1 VTGRERLELRITYAP
16 RFSAPRDVLVHAPPG
31 ATVEDLAA
39 ALAEHAGQSAGPD
52 LYSDRAGAL
61 ARDLEIAGGLVRDGD
76 VLRTGAPRSGAVPQ
90 AASSLE
96 AHIVGGP
103 GAGRR
108 IPLALGVATIG
119 RSADATVSIDDPS
132 LSRRH
137 ARLIVSA
144 GGAAVADFDSR
155 NGTAVDGERLE
166 EGAERPLDPGD
177 QVEIGRSLL
186 SVRPAARTD
195 EEVARRRGARIEF
208 NRMPRMSTALQ
219 PESIEFSPPPERP
232 AGARLPMAAALGP
245 LALGVAGVA
254 IMHEP
259 AMLLFAALTPVMAVS
274 TYISDRRGG
283 RKTYASRLAAF
294 RAQAVGIE
302 KRLAAARAREIEMRR
317 MLSPDPAALAVRAT
331 RHLPELWER
340 RRQDADFLS
349 LRLGTADQPA
359 ALGVSFP
366 AGGEAHEREGVETRI
381 RRVAT
386 LPAVPLS
393 VGVLDA
399 GGLGLSGDPAASA
412 ALARWLLV
420 QAAVLH
426 SPRELVICAALPAET
441 GERDW
446 HWLSWLPHAASS
458 HAIFDSPNIALG
470 AAAGDGLLRALAA
483 TADQRHEERERRFSA
498 RTRDRPAV
506 LLLIDE
512 AAEPSRALV
521 DDLLSVATEVDMAV
535 LWLGRD
541 QRDLPGGCTAVVEL
555 ARDRAA
561 MDVFWPRDGREL
573 RDATPD
579 GLDLTIADEVA
590 RSLAPVRDVTQ
601 SRSAATIPRSAS
613 LLDVLGL
620 PEPDAAAV
628 LDRWSAASPGAL
640 RAPLG
645 RSGAGRFAIDL
656 RHDGPH
662 GLVAGTT
669 GAGKSE
675 LLQAL
680 VAGLAAEQP
689 PSRVSFLFVD
699 YKGGTAFKDCV
710 RLPHT
715 AGMVTDLDEHLTQ
728 RVMLSLNAELRR
740 RERVLN
746 EAGARDL
753 LELERRAPEVAPPS
767 LVIVVDEFAALK
779 DEVPQF
785 VDGLIDIAQRGRSLG
800 VHLILA
806 TQRPGG
812 VVSDR
817 IRANT
822 NLRIAL
828 RVQEPGESDDV
839 IGDRAAARIPKSLP
853 GRAYARTGH
862 GELSEFQ
869 SAYGGAVTPAAGD
882 ARRIRVVDIPF
893 AMTPTPES
901 AAVAADGTTD
911 LERLVAGIAAAADQ
925 LGLPRPRP
933 PWLEQLPETLPLEA
947 LERAGE
953 PHVVPLGKLDDPR
966 RQRQATWSFDLER
979 DGGVLVYGASG
990 SGKTTLLR
998 TVAVQLARAAEPR
1011 HLHVYALD
1019 CAGHGLASLEALPH
1033 CGGVLTAADEERVTR
1048 LLTTL
1053 LREIDERG
1061 RRFAAAGVSTL
1072 AEFRARSGRDEWPA
1086 RLVLLLDSYSGFVS
1100 DLDRVDH
1107 GALVQMLA
1115 RVLSEGRA
1123 AGVHVIATADR
1134 RNAVPPSVAALVSQR
1149 IVLRLASEDD
1159 YPTLGLDRKGV
1170 QGALLPPGR
1179 GFVDDTLELQVATIG
1194 SAAALAAEG
1203 ERLAREHDGARA
1215 PAIPRMPSDVTRSAL
1230 PPARDPARPMVGIEE
1245 AELGPAG
1252 ADISDSAFLVCGPYR
1267 SGRTTALETLVL
1279 SMLDADPGTELH
1291 LLLPRR
1297 SALAELAPRAAST
1310 SRGADQCLETARRL
1324 QELVQSRSPDER
1336 HPLCA
1341 IVVDDVSELA
1351 DGPHAAALELILRR
1365 GRDVNV
1371 RVLAACETGQAR
1383 GFSAVLRELR
1393 KDGNGLLLEPSLDM
1407 DGELLGVR
1415 LPRRA
1420 SLQFPPGRGFL
1431 VTGGLPV
1438 LVQVAH

>member
-1 VTGRERLELRITYAP
+1 MTGRERLELRITYAP

-31 ATVEDLAA
+31 ARVEDLAG
-39 ALAEHAGQSAGPD
+39 ALAEHAGQPADDD
-52 LYSDRAGAL
+52 LYSDRVGSL
-61 ARDLEIAGGLVRDGD
+61 ASDLEIAGGLVRDGD
-76 VLRTGAPRSGAVPQ
+76 VLRTEAPRSGAVPR
-90 AASSLE
+90 AASILE

-137 ARLIVSA
+137 ARLIISA

-155 NGTAVDGERLE
+155 NGTAVDGQRLE
-166 EGAERPLDPGD
+166 AGTERPLEAGD

-195 EEVARRRGARIEF
+195 EMVARRRGARIEF
-208 NRMPRMSTALQ
+208 NRMPRMSTAIQ
-219 PESIEFSPPPERP
+219 PERVELSPPPERP
-232 AGARLPMAAALGP
+232 TGARLPMAAALGP

-259 AMLLFAALTPVMAVS
+259 TMLLFAALSPVMAFS

-294 RAQAVGIE
+294 RAQAAGVE
-302 KRLAAARAREIEMRR
+302 QQLAAARAREIDMRR
-317 MLSPDPAALAVRAT
+317 ALAPDPAALAVRAT
-331 RHLPELWER
+331 RHLPELWDR

-349 LRLGTADQPA
+349 LRLGTADQAA
-359 ALGVSFP
+359 ALSVSFP
-366 AGGEAHEREGVETRI
+366 PGGEAHEREGIEARI

-393 VGVLDA
+393 VGVLQA
-399 GGLGLSGDPAASA
+399 GGLGLSGDAAASA

-446 HWLSWLPHAASS
+446 RWLSWLPHAVSS
-458 HAIFDSPNIALG
+458 HAIFDAPNIALG
-470 AAAGDGLLRALAA
+470 GAGCEGLLRALAA
-483 TADQRHEERERRFSA
+483 TANQRREERERRFSS
-498 RTRDRPAV
+498 RVRDRPAV
-506 LLLIDE
+506 LLMIDE

-521 DDLLSVATEVDMAV
+521 DDLLAEATESDIAV

-541 QRDLPGGCTAVVEL
+541 PRDLPGGCAAVVEL

-561 MDVFWPRDGREL
+561 MDVFWPREGREL

-579 GLDLTIADEVA
+579 GLDLAIADEVA

-601 SRSAATIPRSAS
+601 SNSAATIPRSAS
-613 LLDVLGL
+613 LLDVLEL
-620 PEPDAAAV
+620 PEPDAATV
-628 LDRWSAASPGAL
+628 LERWSTAAPGAL
-640 RAPLG
+640 PAPLG

-656 RHDGPH
+656 RRDGPH

-680 VAGLAAEQP
+680 VASLAAEQP
-689 PSRVSFLFVD
+689 PTRVSFLFVD

-710 RLPHT
+710 KLAHT
-715 AGMVTDLDEHLTQ
+715 VGMVTDLDEHLTQ

-746 EAGARDL
+746 DAGARDL
-753 LELERRAPEVAPPS
+753 VELERRAPEVAPPS

-779 DEVPQF
+779 DEVPEF
-785 VDGLIDIAQRGRSLG
+785 VDGLVDIAQRGRSLG

-828 RVQEPGESDDV
+828 RVQEAGESDDV
-839 IGDRAAARIPKSLP
+839 IGDRAAVRIPKTLP

-869 SAYGGAVTPAAGD
+869 SAYGGAASHVPGD
-882 ARRIRVVDIPF
+882 TSRLTVSNIPF
-893 AMTPTPES
+893 GTSPVLPTSSE
-901 AAVAADGTTD
+901 ADGPTD
-911 LERLVAGIAAAADQ
+911 LERLVDAIGAAAEQA
-925 LGLPRPRP
+925 GLPRPRP
-933 PWLEQLPETLPLEA
+933 PWLEQLPESLPIAA
-947 LERAGE
+947 LGPPGE
-953 PHVVPLGKLDDPR
+953 PHVVALGRLDDPR
-966 RQRQATWSFDLER
+966 RQRQATWSVDLER
-979 DGGVLVYGASG
+979 DGSVLVYGASG

-998 TVAVQLARAAEPR
+998 TLAVQLARGSEPR
-1011 HLHVYALD
+1011 HLHLYGLD
-1019 CAGHGLASLEALPH
+1019 CAGHGLTALESLPH
-1033 CGGVLTAADEERVTR
+1033 CGDVLTPADEERVAR
-1048 LLTTL
+1048 LLNML
-1053 LREIDERG
+1053 LREIDARG
-1061 RRFAAAGVSTL
+1061 RRFAECGVATL
-1072 AEFRARSGRDEWPA
+1072 AELRAITSPNEWPP
-1086 RLVLLLDSYSGFVS
+1086 RLVVLLDSYSGFAS
-1100 DLDRVDH
+1100 DLDRVDN
-1107 GALVQMLA
+1107 GVLVQRLA

-1123 AGVHVIATADR
+1123 TGVHVIATADR
-1134 RNAVPPSVAALVSQR
+1134 RAAVPQSVASLVSQR
-1149 IVLRLASEDD
+1149 IVLRLASEDE

-1170 QGALLPPGR
+1170 QGAVLPPGR
-1179 GFVDDTLELQVATIG
+1179 GFVEDTLELQVATLG
-1194 SAAALAAEG
+1194 GGDAMAAEAK
-1203 ERLAREHDGARA
+1203 RLTRAHGDDRA
-1215 PAIPRMPSDVTRSAL
+1215 PRIHGMPSDVSRAAL
-1230 PPARDPARPMVGIEE
+1230 PRASDPAQPVLGIEE
-1245 AELGPAG
+1245 AEFGPAS
-1252 ADISDSAFLVCGPYR
+1252 ADVADSPFLVCGPYR

-1279 SMLDADPGTELH
+1279 SMLDADPALDLH

-1297 SALAELAPRAAST
+1297 SALAELAPRAASA
-1310 SRGADQCLETARRL
+1310 SRGADQCLEAVRRL
-1324 QELVQSRSPDER
+1324 QELVQSRSPDRR
-1336 HPLCA
+1336 HPLCVV
-1341 IVVDDVSELA
+1341 VVDDVSELA
-1351 DGPHAAALELILRR
+1351 DGLHAAALEAILRQ
-1365 GRDVNV
+1365 GRDVDV

-1407 DGELLGVR
+1407 DGELLSVR

-1438 LVQVAH
+1438 LVQVAR